1 MAQKILVVDDESEI
15 VRVVRSYLE
24 KAGYLVTTA
33 GNGRD
38 ALFAAREAKPDLV
51 VLDLQMPQMD
61 GLEFTRRIRADQPN
75 VAIIMLT
82 ARVEEMDRILGLEM
96 GADDYMTK
104 PFSPRELVAR
114 VRAVLR
120 RAQSVQPTA
129 EVLEQKGLVLDKG
142 RREVRKQGEVVDLTP
157 TEFDLLATLMSA
169 PGRAFSRADLLE
181 SVQGVAFEAYERT
194 IDVHIKNLRQKL
206 EEDPAEPG
214 YIGTVRGIGYRFN
227 D

>member
-24 KAGYLVTTA
+24 KAGYQVAAA

-38 ALFAAREAKPDLV
+38 ALFAAREMRPDLI
-51 VLDLQMPQMD
+51 VLDLQMPEMD
-61 GLEFTRRIRADQPN
+61 GLEFTRRIRTDQPN

-82 ARVEEMDRILGLEM
+82 ARVEEVDRILGLEL

-114 VRAVLR
+114 VRTVLR
-120 RAQSVQPTA
+120 RSQSIQPAA
-129 EVLEQKGLVLDKG
+129 EVLEHRGLVLDRG
-142 RREVRKQGEVVDLTP
+142 RREVRKEGKAVDLTP
-157 TEFDLLATLMSA
+157 TEFDLLAALMSA
-169 PGRAFSRADLLE
+169 PGRAFSRGDLLE
-181 SVQGVAFEAYERT
+181 TVQGVAFEAYERT

-206 EEDPAEPG
+206 EEDPADPV